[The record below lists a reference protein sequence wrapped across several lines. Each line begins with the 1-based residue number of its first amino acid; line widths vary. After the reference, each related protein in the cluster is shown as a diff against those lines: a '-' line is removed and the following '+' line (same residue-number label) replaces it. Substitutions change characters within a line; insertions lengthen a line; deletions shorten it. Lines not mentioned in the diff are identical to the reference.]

1 MTRSFSRGTW
11 ERMNSFPLL
20 PIDPVLPDLLSALA
34 KRGVA
39 VLQAPPGSG
48 KTTRV
53 PLALMDHPDLPGREI
68 LVLEPRR
75 LAARAAARRMAWM
88 LGETVGER
96 VGYRVRLDSKVGPN
110 TRVTVLTEGLYL
122 RRLREDPELSGVGAV
137 LFDEIHERGVDGDLA
152 LALTLEVR
160 SVLRPDLWLLPMSA
174 TLDVRPIADLL
185 GDAPIIEGAGRAFP
199 VEIRH
204 LDPGPGRLEE
214 TIARV
219 ALETMAEE
227 TGSAL
232 VFLPGGAEIRRTQ
245 AALEARD
252 VPANVIVAPL
262 YGDLPSDE
270 QDRAV
275 APAPDGKRK
284 ITLATPIAETSLTIE
299 GVRIVI
305 DSGLHRVP
313 RFDPRGGMSRLV
325 TQRISRASAE
335 QRRGRAGRLE
345 PGLCVRLWPEPEHRG
360 LPLFSQP
367 EILDTDLTPLVLE
380 LAVWGDGD
388 GSDLRWLDTPPA
400 AAVTRARGL
409 LRELGAL
416 DDKGNVTKRGRSMA
430 EFGVHPR
437 LARMM
442 LIGRELGFG
451 GIAAKVAAV
460 LSERDIARGV
470 RDVDLTARI
479 EALSGGRGFPV
490 DRNTAQR
497 ARETA
502 RMWARQLGV
511 PLDQGSPD
519 RVGAAV
525 ALAYPDRIAKRRP
538 GGQSSYL
545 LSNGRGAVVAEED
558 RLATAPLL
566 AIADLDGAGRDARVF
581 LAAPITPDDIE
592 ELFADDIRDE
602 TLVEWDER
610 EGAVKARRR
619 RMLFSLPLE
628 DKPLSDPPAEAT
640 RVAMEVGVR
649 SLGVDRL
656 PWSDG
661 ARRWRERV
669 VFLRR
674 VEGGDWPDVSDAG
687 LTERLDEWLGPRLDG
702 LTRRSHLEKIDL
714 FDALTSLLTW
724 DQRRRLE
731 EEAPTHV
738 LVPSG
743 SRIPVDYSGE
753 DPALEVRLQEMF
765 GLADTPRIAGGRVP
779 LALRLLSPARRP
791 VQVTTDL
798 AGFWAGSYK
807 AVRADLR
814 GRYPKHHW
822 PEDPMEAEPTARAKP
837 RK

>member
-1 MTRSFSRGTW
+1 MPVLP
-11 ERMNSFPLL
+11 PL
-20 PIDPVLPDLLSALA
+20 PVDPVLPDLLAALE
-34 KRGVA
+34 RHGVA

-53 PLALMDHPDLPGREI
+53 PLALLDHPALPGREI

-75 LAARAAARRMAWM
+75 LAARAAAARMAWM
-88 LGETVGER
+88 LGESVGER
-96 VGYRVRLDSKVGPN
+96 VGYRVRLDTKVGPN
-110 TRVTVLTEGLYL
+110 TRVTMLTEGLYL
-122 RRLREDPELSGVGAV
+122 RRLQEDPELSGVGAV
-137 LFDEIHERGVDGDLA
+137 LFDEIHERGIDGDLA
-152 LALTLEVR
+152 LALTLEAR
-160 SVLRPDLWLLPMSA
+160 EALRPDVWLLPMSA
-174 TLDVRPIADLL
+174 TLDAGPIARLL
-185 GDAPIIEGAGRAFP
+185 GDAPVIEGAGRAFP
-199 VEIRH
+199 VDVRH
-204 LDPGPGRLEE
+204 VDPGNGRLEE

-219 ALETMAEE
+219 TLDAMAEE
-227 TGSAL
+227 PGSAL

-245 AALEARD
+245 AALEARGL
-252 VPANVIVAPL
+252 PANVIVAPL
-262 YGDLPSDE
+262 YGDLASDA

-275 APAPDGKRK
+275 APAPAGTRK
-284 ITLATPIAETSLTIE
+284 IVLATPIAETSLTIE
-299 GVRIVI
+299 GVRIVV
-305 DSGLHRVP
+305 DSGLVRVP

-345 PGLCVRLWPEPEHRG
+345 PGICVRLWPEPEHRG
-360 LPLFSQP
+360 LAPFSQP
-367 EILDTDLTPLVLE
+367 EILDADLTPLALE
-380 LAVWGDGD
+380 LAVWGAGD
-388 GSDLRWLDTPPA
+388 GSELRWLDAPPP
-400 AAVTRARGL
+400 TNMEHARGL

-416 DDKGNVTKRGRSMA
+416 DDKGDVTRRGRTMA
-430 EFGVHPR
+430 GFGVHPR

-442 LIGRELGFG
+442 SIGRERGFG
-451 GIAAKVAAV
+451 GLAAKVAAA
-460 LSERDIARGV
+460 LSERDIAKGV
-470 RDVDLTARI
+470 RDVDLTKRVD
-479 EALSGGRGFPV
+479 ALSGGRGIPV
-490 DRNTAQR
+490 DPAAAAR

-511 PLDQGSPD
+511 PLDQGGLG

-538 GGQSSYL
+538 GGQASYL
-545 LSNGRGAVVAEED
+545 MSNGRGASVAETD
-558 RLATAPLL
+558 RLATEPLL
-566 AIADLDGAGRDARVF
+566 AIADLDGAAREARVY
-581 LAAPITPDDIE
+581 LAAPISLDDIE
-592 ELFADDIRDE
+592 ELFADDLRDE

-628 DKPLSDPPAEAT
+628 DKPLADPPPEAV
-640 RVAMEVGVR
+640 RAAMEVGVR
-649 SLGVDRL
+649 ALGVGRL
-656 PWSDG
+656 PWSDA

-669 VFLRR
+669 AFLRR
-674 VEGGDWPDVSDAG
+674 VEGDAWPDVSDEG
-687 LTERLDEWLGPRLDG
+687 LTATLDDWLGPRLDG
-702 LTRRSHLEKIDL
+702 LTRRSHLERIDL
-714 FDALTSLLTW
+714 LDALTTSLPW
-724 DQRRRLE
+724 DLRRRLE
-731 EEAPTHV
+731 EEAPTHIV
-738 LVPSG
+738 VPSG
-743 SRIPVDYSGE
+743 SRIPVDYSSD

-779 LALRLLSPARRP
+779 LVLRLLSPARRP